1 MKLLY
6 NMLKEFVD
14 VTDAPDALRSRL
26 SLSGL
31 SVDSIEETAAGPLL
45 DAEVTINRPDC
56 MGHYGVA
63 REVST
68 AYRLPLKKI
77 EPKIKEAADAAS
89 SAARV
94 TINSPELCG
103 RFTARVMRGVKVQPS
118 PAWLRDRLVAMGQA
132 SINNVVDA
140 TNYVMLELGQPM
152 HAYDLDKL
160 SGHEIIVRRAAAE
173 EKIKTLDGID
183 RVLTADIC
191 VIADGSRALGIA
203 GVMGGQDSEI
213 GFATHNILLEAA
225 WFDAISVRRTSK
237 ALQLRTEASTR
248 FERGSDP
255 EMAELASRRCAEL
268 IQQLAGGEVLSG
280 VVDIYPAPPK
290 PGNILLARRELWRVM
305 GADVPDADVE
315 IILGSLGFA
324 PRRADKMDL
333 NSPEA
338 VWQCTQP
345 SWRPDVTREIDLI
358 EEVVR
363 HYGLDKFKARM
374 PVARTTA
381 ARLPNAEIEDRLRE
395 RLSGLGYQEIL
406 TIPLV
411 DPARDS
417 IFRADSDVPV
427 QIANP
432 LAEDAS
438 VMRTTGI
445 SGMLGALEWNL
456 NRGQKNLRLFEISRA
471 YRWNGAVTEELP
483 ILTIGATGMAHEK
496 SVAEAPREFSF
507 ADLKGDLDRLGELAG
522 GFQWNTGAPTWLHSA
537 RSGTIAIGNY
547 GSAHDKME
555 NAYASPPAVAGQ
567 LSRGVAEKL
576 KLRQEIFLG
585 EILLNP
591 FYSAC
596 DAARKS
602 LRYSPVSKYQSVE
615 RDFSLVLNDGA
626 TFAQVSGA
634 VRALGIEE
642 LMSVEAVDVFRGGNV
657 PPGQFSLLVRV
668 TFQSAASTLTDA
680 QLNHFST
687 RIAEALHEKLGA
699 ALRTT

>member
-6 NMLKEFVD
+6 NWLKEFVD
-14 VTDAPDALRSRL
+14 VTDSPAGVRSRL

-31 SVDSIEETAAGPLL
+31 SVDSIEETPAGPLL

-63 REVST
+63 REMAT
-68 AYRLPLKKI
+68 ADRLPLKKI
-77 EPKIKEAADAAS
+77 EPKLKEVSEAAS
-89 SAARV
+89 NAARV
-94 TINSPELCG
+94 TIQVPELCG

-118 PAWLRDRLVAMGQA
+118 PPWLRGRLVAMGQT

-160 SGHEIIVRRAAAE
+160 SGHEIIVRRAVAK
-173 EKIKTLDGID
+173 EKLKTLDGID
-183 RVLTADIC
+183 RVLTADMC
-191 VIADGSRALGIA
+191 VIADGSRALGIG

-237 ALQLRTEASTR
+237 TLGLRTEASTR

-268 IQQLAGGEVLSG
+268 IQQLAGGELLSG

-290 PGNILLARRELWRVM
+290 PGNILMARRELWRVM

-315 IILGSLGFA
+315 AILTSLGFA
-324 PRRADKMDL
+324 PRRADKMKMDA

-338 VWQCTQP
+338 VWQCTPP

-363 HYGLDKFKARM
+363 HFGLDKFKARM

-395 RLSGLGYQEIL
+395 RLAGLGYQEIL
-406 TIPLV
+406 TIPLA
-411 DPARDS
+411 DPARDAV
-417 IFRADSDVPV
+417 FRAETDVPV
-427 QIANP
+427 HIANP

-456 NRGQKNLRLFEISRA
+456 NRGQRNLRLFEISRA
-471 YRWNGAVTEELP
+471 YRWIGATSEERP
-483 ILTIGATGMAHEK
+483 ILTIGATGMAREK
-496 SVAEAPREFSF
+496 GVAETPREFSF
-507 ADLKGDLDRLGELAG
+507 ADLKGDLDRIGELAG
-522 GFQWNTGAPTWLHSA
+522 GFQWDAGAPAWLHPA
-537 RSGTIAIGNY
+537 RVGTITLKAQQGAT
-547 GSAHDKME
+547 G
-555 NAYASPPAVAGQ
+555 VAGQ
-567 LSRGVAEKL
+567 LARSTAEKL

-585 EILLNP
+585 ELLLEP
-591 FYSAC
+591 FYAAC
-596 DAARKS
+596 TAARKA

-615 RDFSLVLNDGA
+615 RDFSLVLNDFV
-626 TFAQVSGA
+626 TFAQVSG
-634 VRALGIEE
+634 VIRALGIDE
-642 LMSVEAVDVFRGGNV
+642 LISVEAVDVFRGGNV
-657 PPGQFSLLVRV
+657 PTGQFSLLVRV
-668 TFQSAASTLTDA
+668 TFQSAAATLTDA

-687 RIAEALHEKLGA
+687 RIAEALSENLGA
-699 ALRTT
+699 ALRTA

>member
-6 NMLKEFVD
+6 NWLKEFVD
-14 VTDAPDALRSRL
+14 VTDSPAGVRSRL

-63 REVST
+63 REIAT
-68 AYRLPLKKI
+68 TYRLPLKKVD
-77 EPKIKEAADAAS
+77 PKLKQASEAAS
-89 SAARV
+89 NAARV
-94 TINSPELCG
+94 TIQVPELCG

-118 PAWLRDRLVAMGQA
+118 PPWLRDRLVAMGQT

-160 SGHEIIVRRAAAE
+160 SGHEIIVRRATPK
-173 EKIKTLDGID
+173 EKLKTLDGID
-183 RVLTADIC
+183 RVLTAEMC
-191 VIADGSRALGIA
+191 VIADASRALGIG

-237 ALQLRTEASTR
+237 ILSLRTEASTR

-268 IQQLAGGEVLSG
+268 IQQLAGGELLAG
-280 VVDIYPAPPK
+280 VVDVYPAPPK
-290 PGNILLARRELWRVM
+290 PGNILMARRELWRVM

-315 IILGSLGFA
+315 AILGALGFA
-324 PRRADKMDL
+324 PRRADKMDV

-338 VWQCTQP
+338 VWQCKQP

-363 HYGLDKFKARM
+363 HFGLEKFKPQM

-395 RLSGLGYQEIL
+395 RLAGLGYQEIL
-406 TIPLV
+406 TIPLA
-411 DPARDS
+411 DPARDAL
-417 IFRADSDVPV
+417 FRANSDVPV

-456 NRGQKNLRLFEISRA
+456 NRGQRNLRLFEIARA
-471 YRWNGAVTEELP
+471 YRWNGAAPEERP
-483 ILTIGATGMAHEK
+483 ILTIGATGMAREK
-496 SVAEAPREFSF
+496 GVAETPREFSF
-507 ADLKGDLDRLGELAG
+507 ADLKGDLDRIGELAG
-522 GFQWNTGAPTWLHSA
+522 GFQWNAGGPAWLHPA
-537 RSGTIAIGNY
+537 RVGTIGLSAQQNTIG
-547 GSAHDKME
+547 
-555 NAYASPPAVAGQ
+555 VAGQ
-567 LSRGVAEKL
+567 LARGTADKL
-576 KLRQEIFLG
+576 KLRQEIFVG
-585 EILLNP
+585 ELVLEP
-591 FYSAC
+591 FYAAC
-596 DAARKS
+596 AAAQKA

-615 RDFSLVLNDGA
+615 RDFSLVLKDGV
-626 TFAQVSGA
+626 TFAQVSGTI
-634 VRALGIEE
+634 RALGIDE
-642 LMSVEAVDVFRGGNV
+642 LISVEAVDVFRGGNV
-657 PPGQFSLLVRV
+657 PAGQFSLLVRV
-668 TFQSAASTLTDA
+668 TFQSAAATLTDA

-687 RIAEALHEKLGA
+687 RIAEALSEKIGA
-699 ALRTT
+699 SLRTA

>member
-14 VTDAPDALRSRL
+14 VTDAPTGLRSRL

-56 MGHYGVA
+56 MAHYGVA
-63 REVST
+63 REIAT

-77 EPKIKEAADAAS
+77 EPKFKEAADAAS

-118 PAWLRDRLVAMGQA
+118 PAWLRDRLVAMGQT

-160 SGHEIIVRRAAAE
+160 SGREIIVRRAAAK

-183 RVLTADIC
+183 RVLTADMC

-280 VVDIYPAPPK
+280 VVDIYLAPPK

-315 IILGSLGFA
+315 TILGSLGFA
-324 PRRADKMDL
+324 PRRADKMDV

-374 PVARTTA
+374 PVARTTS

-411 DPARDS
+411 DPSRDA
-417 IFRADSDVPV
+417 IFRATDDAPV
-427 QIANP
+427 SIANP

-445 SGMLGALEWNL
+445 PGMLGALEWNL

-471 YRWNGAVTEELP
+471 YRWNGTAPEERP
-483 ILTIGATGMAHEK
+483 ILTIGATGMAREK
-496 SVAEAPREFSF
+496 SVAETPREFSF
-507 ADLKGDLDRLGELAG
+507 ADLKGDLDRISELAG
-522 GFQWNTGAPTWLHSA
+522 KFRWNAGGPAWLHPA
-537 RSGTIAIGNY
+537 RVGTIALGAGSETIG
-547 GSAHDKME
+547 A
-555 NAYASPPAVAGQ
+555 AGQ
-567 LSRGVAEKL
+567 LARGVAEKL

-585 EILLNP
+585 EILLEP

-596 DAARKS
+596 DATRKA
-602 LRYSPVSKYQSVE
+602 LRYSSVSKYQSVE
-615 RDFSLVLNDGA
+615 RDFSLVLNDGT

-634 VRALGIEE
+634 VRALGIDE
-642 LMSVEAVDVFRGGNV
+642 LISIEAVDVFRGGNV
-657 PPGQFSLLVRV
+657 PAGQFSLLVRV
-668 TFQSAASTLTDA
+668 IFQSAASTLTDT

-687 RIAEALHEKLGA
+687 QIAEALHEKFGA

>member
-1 MKLLY
+1 MKLL
-6 NMLKEFVD
+6 NNWLKEFVD
-14 VTDAPDALRSRL
+14 VTDSPAGVRSQL

-31 SVDSIEETAAGPLL
+31 SVDSIEETVAGPLL

-56 MGHYGVA
+56 MAHYGVA
-63 REVST
+63 REIAT
-68 AYRLPLKKI
+68 AYRLPLKKV
-77 EPKIKEAADAAS
+77 EPKLKEASEVAS
-89 SAARV
+89 NSARV
-94 TINSPELCG
+94 TIQVPELCG

-118 PAWLRDRLVAMGQA
+118 PAWLRDRLVAMGQT

-160 SGHEIIVRRAAAE
+160 SGHEIIVRRATPK
-173 EKIKTLDGID
+173 EKLKTLDGID
-183 RVLTADIC
+183 RVLTADMC
-191 VIADGSRALGIA
+191 VIADGSRTLGIG

-237 ALQLRTEASTR
+237 ILGLRTEASTR

-268 IQQLAGGEVLSG
+268 IQQLAGGELLAG

-290 PGNILLARRELWRVM
+290 PGNILMARRELWRVM

-315 IILGSLGFA
+315 AILTSLGFA
-324 PRRADKMDL
+324 PRRTDKMDV

-363 HYGLDKFKARM
+363 HFGLDKFKPRM
-374 PVARTTA
+374 PVARTTS

-395 RLSGLGYQEIL
+395 RLAGLGYQEIL
-406 TIPLV
+406 TIPLA
-411 DPARDS
+411 DPARDT
-417 IFRADSDVPV
+417 IFRANSDVPV
-427 QIANP
+427 NIANP

-438 VMRTTGI
+438 VMRTSGI

-456 NRGQKNLRLFEISRA
+456 NRGQRDLRLFEIARA
-471 YRWNGAVTEELP
+471 YRWNGAAPEERS
-483 ILTIGATGMAHEK
+483 ILTIGATGMAREK
-496 SVAEAPREFSF
+496 GVAETPREFSF
-507 ADLKGDLDRLGELAG
+507 ADLKGDLDRIGELAG
-522 GFQWNTGAPTWLHSA
+522 AFQWNAGGPAWLHPA
-537 RSGTIAIGNY
+537 RVGTIALSTQQNAIG
-547 GSAHDKME
+547 
-555 NAYASPPAVAGQ
+555 VAGQ
-567 LSRGVAEKL
+567 LARGTADKL
-576 KLRQEIFLG
+576 KLRQDIFVG
-585 EILLNP
+585 ELLLEP
-591 FYSAC
+591 LYAAC
-596 DAARKS
+596 TAARKA

-615 RDFSLVLNDGA
+615 RDFSLVLKDGV

-634 VRALGIEE
+634 IRALGIDE
-642 LMSVEAVDVFRGGNV
+642 LISVEAVDVFRGGNV
-657 PPGQFSLLVRV
+657 PAGQFSLLVRV
-668 TFQSAASTLTDA
+668 TFQSAATTLTDA
-680 QLNHFST
+680 QLNDFST
-687 RIAEALHEKLGA
+687 RIAEALSEKLGA
-699 ALRTT
+699 SLRTA

>member
-6 NMLKEFVD
+6 NWLKEFVD
-14 VTDAPDALRSRL
+14 VTDAPNSLRSRL

-63 REVST
+63 REIAT

-77 EPKIKEAADAAS
+77 EPTFKEATESAFN
-89 SAARV
+89 AARV

-118 PAWLRDRLVAMGQA
+118 PAWLRDRLVAMGQT

-160 SGHEIIVRRAAAE
+160 SGHEIIVRRAAAK

-183 RVLTADIC
+183 RVLTADMC

-213 GFATHNILLEAA
+213 GFSTHNILLEAA

-268 IQQLAGGEVLSG
+268 IQQLAGGEILSG
-280 VVDIYPAPPK
+280 VVDVYPAPPK

-305 GADVPDADVE
+305 GADVPDADLE
-315 IILGSLGFA
+315 IILTSLGFS
-324 PRRADKMDL
+324 PRRADQMDV

-363 HYGLDKFKARM
+363 HFGLDKFKARM

-395 RLSGLGYQEIL
+395 RLAGLGYMEIL

-411 DPARDS
+411 DPARDA
-417 IFRADSDVPV
+417 IFRSDNDMPV
-427 QIANP
+427 HIANP

-456 NRGQKNLRLFEISRA
+456 NRGQRNLRLFEISRA
-471 YRWNGAVTEELP
+471 YRWNGAAPEERP
-483 ILTIGATGMAHEK
+483 ILTIGATGMAREK
-496 SVAEAPREFSF
+496 SVAETPREFSF
-507 ADLKGDLDRLGELAG
+507 ADLKGDLERIGELAG
-522 GFQWNTGAPTWLHSA
+522 GFQWNAGGPAWLHPA
-537 RSGTIAIGNY
+537 RVATIALG
-547 GSAHDKME
+547 AEK
-555 NAYASPPAVAGQ
+555 NATGVAGQ
-567 LSRGVAEKL
+567 LARGVAEKL
-576 KLRQEIFLG
+576 KLRQEIFVG
-585 EILLNP
+585 EILLEP
-591 FYSAC
+591 FYAAC
-596 DAARKS
+596 DAARKA

-615 RDFSLVLNDGA
+615 RDFSLVLNDGV
-626 TFAQVSGA
+626 TFAQVSSA
-634 VRALGIEE
+634 IRALGIDE
-642 LMSVEAVDVFRGGNV
+642 LISVEAVDVFRGGNV
-657 PPGQFSLLVRV
+657 PAGQYSLLVRV

-699 ALRTT
+699 ALRTA

>member
-6 NMLKEFVD
+6 NWLKEFVD
-14 VTDAPDALRSRL
+14 VTDSPAGVRSRL

-63 REVST
+63 REIAT
-68 AYRLPLKKI
+68 AYRLPLKKV
-77 EPKIKEAADAAS
+77 EPKLKEASEAAS
-89 SAARV
+89 NAARV
-94 TINSPELCG
+94 TIQVPELCG

-118 PAWLRDRLVAMGQA
+118 PPWLRDRLVAMGQT

-160 SGHEIIVRRAAAE
+160 SGHEIIVRRATPK
-173 EKIKTLDGID
+173 EKLKTLDGID
-183 RVLTADIC
+183 RVLTADMC
-191 VIADGSRALGIA
+191 VIADGSRALGIG

-237 ALQLRTEASTR
+237 ILGLRTEASTR

-268 IQQLAGGEVLSG
+268 IQQLAGGELLAG
-280 VVDIYPAPPK
+280 VVDVYPAPPK
-290 PGNILLARRELWRVM
+290 PENILMARRELWRVM

-315 IILGSLGFA
+315 AILTSLGFA
-324 PRRADKMDL
+324 PRRADKMKMDV

-363 HYGLDKFKARM
+363 HFGLDKFKPQM

-381 ARLPNAEIEDRLRE
+381 ARLPNAEIEDQLRE
-395 RLSGLGYQEIL
+395 RLAGLGYQEIL
-406 TIPLV
+406 TIPLA
-411 DPARDS
+411 DPARDA
-417 IFRADSDVPV
+417 IFRAEADVPV
-427 QIANP
+427 NIANP

-456 NRGQKNLRLFEISRA
+456 NRGQRNLRLFEIARA
-471 YRWNGAVTEELP
+471 YRWNGAAPEERP
-483 ILTIGATGMAHEK
+483 ILTIGATGMAREK
-496 SVAEAPREFSF
+496 GVAETPREFSF
-507 ADLKGDLDRLGELAG
+507 ADLKGDLDRIGELAG
-522 GFQWNTGAPTWLHSA
+522 GFQWNAGGPGWLHPA
-537 RSGTIAIGNY
+537 RVGHDCFERGAEHNRSCRTIGARDGGKIKIAAGNIRRRIATRSVLCSVLSGTK
-547 GSAHDKME
+547 SA
-555 NAYASPPAVAGQ
+555 ALFAGQ
-567 LSRGVAEKL
+567 QISKRGA
-576 KLRQEIFLG
+576 
-585 EILLNP
+585 
-591 FYSAC
+591 
-596 DAARKS
+596 
-602 LRYSPVSKYQSVE
+602 
-615 RDFSLVLNDGA
+615 
-626 TFAQVSGA
+626 
-634 VRALGIEE
+634 
-642 LMSVEAVDVFRGGNV
+642 
-657 PPGQFSLLVRV
+657 
-668 TFQSAASTLTDA
+668 
-680 QLNHFST
+680 
-687 RIAEALHEKLGA
+687 
-699 ALRTT
+699 

>member
-6 NMLKEFVD
+6 NMLKEFAD

-31 SVDSIEETAAGPLL
+31 SVDSIEETVAGPLL

-63 REVST
+63 REIAT

-77 EPKIKEAADAAS
+77 EPQIKEAAEVAS
-89 SAARV
+89 GAARV
-94 TINSPELCG
+94 TIQSPEFCG

-118 PAWLRDRLVAMGQA
+118 PAWLRDRLVAMGQT

-152 HAYDLDKL
+152 HAYDYDKL
-160 SGHEIIVRRAAAE
+160 GGHEIIVRRAAAK
-173 EKIKTLDGID
+173 EKLKTLDGVE
-183 RVLTADIC
+183 RTLTTEMCA
-191 VIADGSRALGIA
+191 IADGTRALGIA

-225 WFDAISVRRTSK
+225 WFDAISIRRTSK

-248 FERGSDP
+248 FERGSAP
-255 EMAELASRRCAEL
+255 EMTELASRRCAEL
-268 IQQLAGGEVLSG
+268 IQQLAGGEILAG
-280 VVDIYPAPPK
+280 VVDIYPGPPK

-315 IILGSLGFA
+315 AILNSLGFA
-324 PRRADKMDL
+324 PHRADKMDL

-345 SWRPDVTREIDLI
+345 SWRPDVMREIDLI

-395 RLSGLGYQEIL
+395 RLIGLGYQEIL

-411 DPARDS
+411 DPARDVV
-417 IFRADSDVPV
+417 FRADKDVPV
-427 QIANP
+427 HIANP

-456 NRGQKNLRLFEISRA
+456 NRGQRNLRLFEISRA
-471 YRWNGAVTEELP
+471 YRWNGDAPEERP
-483 ILTIGATGMAHEK
+483 ILTIGATGMALEK
-496 SVAEAPREFSF
+496 SVAGNAARIFVRGFERRCGSYRRISWRFSMECRRS
-507 ADLKGDLDRLGELAG
+507 AVAASGARRDDRTVCAKSD
-522 GFQWNTGAPTWLHSA
+522 TG
-537 RSGTIAIGNY
+537 
-547 GSAHDKME
+547 
-555 NAYASPPAVAGQ
+555 VAGQ
-567 LSRGVAEKL
+567 LARSVADKL

-585 EILLNP
+585 ELLLDP
-591 FYSAC
+591 FYTAC
-596 DAARKS
+596 TAAQKA

-615 RDFSLVLNDGA
+615 RDFSLVVNDGIA
-626 TFAQVSGA
+626 FAQVASTI
-634 VRALGIEE
+634 RALGIDE
-642 LMSVEAVDVFRGGNV
+642 LISVEAVDVFRGGNV
-657 PPGQFSLLVRV
+657 PAGQFSLLVRV
-668 TFQSAASTLTDA
+668 TFQSVAATLTDA

-687 RIAEALHEKLGA
+687 RIAEALHGKLGA
-699 ALRTT
+699 SLRTT

>member
-6 NMLKEFVD
+6 NMLKEFAD

-31 SVDSIEETAAGPLL
+31 SVDSIEETVAGPLL

-63 REVST
+63 REIAT
-68 AYRLPLKKI
+68 AYRLPLKTI
-77 EPKIKEAADAAS
+77 EPRINEVKDAAS

-94 TINSPELCG
+94 TIQSPELCG

-118 PAWLRDRLVAMGQA
+118 PAWLRDRLVAMGQT

-152 HAYDLDKL
+152 HAYDYDKL
-160 SGHEIIVRRAAAE
+160 GGHEIIVRRATAK
-173 EKIKTLDGID
+173 EKLKTLDGIE
-183 RVLTADIC
+183 RTLTADMC
-191 VIADGSRALGIA
+191 VIADGTRVLGVA
-203 GVMGGQDSEI
+203 GLMGGQDSEI

-225 WFDAISVRRTSK
+225 WFDAISIRRTSK

-268 IQQLAGGEVLSG
+268 IQQVAGGEILAG

-315 IILGSLGFA
+315 AILNSLGFA

-363 HYGLDKFKARM
+363 HFGLGKFPARM

-395 RLSGLGYQEIL
+395 RLIGLGYQEVL

-411 DPARDS
+411 DPARDAV
-417 IFRADSDVPV
+417 FRADNDVPV
-427 QIANP
+427 HIANP

-456 NRGQKNLRLFEISRA
+456 NRGQRNLRLFEISRA
-471 YRWNGAVTEELP
+471 YRWNGAAPEERP
-483 ILTIGATGMAHEK
+483 ILTLGATGMAREK
-496 SVAEAPREFSF
+496 SVAETPREFSF
-507 ADLKGDLDRLGELAG
+507 ADLKGDLDRIGELAG
-522 GFQWNTGAPTWLHSA
+522 GFQWNAGGPQWLHPA
-537 RSGTIAIGNY
+537 RVGTIALGAQQS
-547 GSAHDKME
+547 GFG
-555 NAYASPPAVAGQ
+555 VAGQ
-567 LSRGVAEKL
+567 LARSVAEKL

-585 EILLNP
+585 ELSLDP
-591 FYSAC
+591 FYFAC
-596 DAARKS
+596 TAAQKA

-615 RDFSLVLNDGA
+615 RDFSLVVNDGIA
-626 TFAQVSGA
+626 FAQVANTIRG
-634 VRALGIEE
+634 LGIDE
-642 LMSVEAVDVFRGGNV
+642 LISVEAVDVFRGGNI
-657 PPGQFSLLVRV
+657 PTGQFSLLVRV
-668 TFQSAASTLTDA
+668 TFQSVAATLTDA
-680 QLNHFST
+680 QLNHFSA

-699 ALRTT
+699 SLRTT

>member
-6 NMLKEFVD
+6 KILNEFVD

-63 REVST
+63 REIAT

-77 EPKIKEAADAAS
+77 EPQFKEATDAAS
-89 SAARV
+89 SAAKV

-103 RFTARVMRGVKVQPS
+103 RYTARVIRGIKVQPS
-118 PAWLRDRLVAMGQA
+118 PAWLRDRLVAMGQT

-152 HAYDLDKL
+152 HAFDLDKL
-160 SGHEIIVRRAAAE
+160 SGHEIIVRRATPK

-183 RVLTADIC
+183 RVLTADMC
-191 VIADGSRALGIA
+191 VIADGSRALAIA

-213 GFATHNILLEAA
+213 GFATHNILLESA
-225 WFDAISVRRTSK
+225 WFDAIAVRKTSK

-315 IILGSLGFA
+315 IILSSLGFA
-324 PRRADKMDL
+324 PRRADKMDV

-395 RLSGLGYQEIL
+395 RLAGLGYQEIL

-417 IFRADSDVPV
+417 IFRADNDVPV
-427 QIANP
+427 HIANP

-438 VMRTTGI
+438 VMRSNGI

-456 NRGQKNLRLFEISRA
+456 NRGQRNLRLFEISRA
-471 YRWNGAVTEELP
+471 YRWNGAAPEERP
-483 ILTIGATGMAHEK
+483 ILTIGGTGMAREK
-496 SVAEAPREFSF
+496 SVADTPREFSF
-507 ADLKGDLDRLGELAG
+507 ADLKGDLDRIGELAG
-522 GFQWNTGAPTWLHSA
+522 GFQWNAGGPGWLHPA
-537 RSGTIAIGNY
+537 RVGTIAPPA
-547 GSAHDKME
+547 GSATIG
-555 NAYASPPAVAGQ
+555 AAGQ
-567 LSRGVAEKL
+567 LARALAEKL

-585 EILLNP
+585 ELLLEP
-591 FYSAC
+591 FYTAC
-596 DAARKS
+596 DAARKA

-615 RDFSLVLNDGA
+615 RDFSLVLNDGVN
-626 TFAQVSGA
+626 FAQVSGA
-634 VRALGIEE
+634 IRALGIDE
-642 LMSVEAVDVFRGGNV
+642 LISVEAVDVFRGGNV
-657 PPGQFSLLVRV
+657 PVGQFSLLVRV
-668 TFQSAASTLTDA
+668 TFQSAAATLTDA
-680 QLNHFST
+680 QLNHFSA
-687 RIAEALHEKLGA
+687 RIAETLHAKLGA
-699 ALRTT
+699 SLRTT

>member
-1 MKLLY
+1 MKLL
-6 NMLKEFVD
+6 NNWLKEFVD
-14 VTDAPDALRSRL
+14 VTDSPAGVRSQL

-31 SVDSIEETAAGPLL
+31 SVDSIEETVAGPLL

-56 MGHYGVA
+56 MAHYGVA
-63 REVST
+63 REIAT
-68 AYRLPLKKI
+68 AYRLPLKKV
-77 EPKIKEAADAAS
+77 EPKLKEASEVAS
-89 SAARV
+89 NSARV
-94 TINSPELCG
+94 TIQVPELCG

-118 PAWLRDRLVAMGQA
+118 PAWLRDRLVAMGQT

-160 SGHEIIVRRAAAE
+160 SGHEIIVRRATPK
-173 EKIKTLDGID
+173 EKLKTLDGID
-183 RVLTADIC
+183 RVLTADMC
-191 VIADGSRALGIA
+191 VIADGSRTLGIG

-237 ALQLRTEASTR
+237 ILGLRTEASTR

-268 IQQLAGGEVLSG
+268 IQQLAGGELLAG

-290 PGNILLARRELWRVM
+290 PGNILMARRELWRVM

-315 IILGSLGFA
+315 AILTSLGFA
-324 PRRADKMDL
+324 PRRTDKMDV

-363 HYGLDKFKARM
+363 HFGLDKFKPRM
-374 PVARTTA
+374 PVARTTS

-395 RLSGLGYQEIL
+395 RLAGLGYQEIL
-406 TIPLV
+406 TIPLA
-411 DPARDS
+411 DPARDT
-417 IFRADSDVPV
+417 IFRANSDVPV
-427 QIANP
+427 NIANP

-438 VMRTTGI
+438 VMRTSGI

-456 NRGQKNLRLFEISRA
+456 NRGQRDLRLFEIARA
-471 YRWNGAVTEELP
+471 YRWSGAAPEERP
-483 ILTIGATGMAHEK
+483 ILTIGATGMAREK
-496 SVAEAPREFSF
+496 GVAETPREFSF
-507 ADLKGDLDRLGELAG
+507 ADLKGDLDRIGELAG
-522 GFQWNTGAPTWLHSA
+522 AFQWNAGGPAWLHPA
-537 RSGTIAIGNY
+537 RVGTIALSTQQNAIG
-547 GSAHDKME
+547 
-555 NAYASPPAVAGQ
+555 VAGQ
-567 LSRGVAEKL
+567 LARGTADKL
-576 KLRQEIFLG
+576 KLRQDIFVG
-585 EILLNP
+585 ELLLEP
-591 FYSAC
+591 LYAAC
-596 DAARKS
+596 TAARKA

-615 RDFSLVLNDGA
+615 RDFSLVLKDGV

-634 VRALGIEE
+634 IRALGIDE
-642 LMSVEAVDVFRGGNV
+642 LISVEAVDVFRGGNV
-657 PPGQFSLLVRV
+657 PAGQFSLLVRV
-668 TFQSAASTLTDA
+668 TFQSAATTLTDA
-680 QLNHFST
+680 QLNDFST
-687 RIAEALHEKLGA
+687 RIAEALSEKLGA
-699 ALRTT
+699 SLRTA

>member
-31 SVDSIEETAAGPLL
+31 SVDSIEETTAGPLL

-63 REVST
+63 REAST

-77 EPKIKEAADAAS
+77 EPKFKEVADTAS

-94 TINSPELCG
+94 TINSLELCG
-103 RFTARVMRGVKVQPS
+103 RYTARVMRGVKVQPS
-118 PAWLRDRLVAMGQA
+118 PAWLRDRLVAMGQT

-152 HAYDLDKL
+152 HAFDLDKL
-160 SGHEIIVRRAAAE
+160 SGHEIIVRSATPK

-183 RVLTADIC
+183 RVLTADMC
-191 VIADGSRALGIA
+191 VIADSSRALAIA

-213 GFATHNILLEAA
+213 GFATHNILLESA

-280 VVDIYPAPPK
+280 VMDIYPAPPK

-315 IILGSLGFA
+315 MILSSLGFA
-324 PRRADKMDL
+324 PQRADKMDL

-338 VWQCTQP
+338 VWKCVQP

-411 DPARDS
+411 DPTRDS
-417 IFRADSDVPV
+417 IFRANTYLPV

-456 NRGQKNLRLFEISRA
+456 NHGQRNLRLFEISRA
-471 YRWNGAVTEELP
+471 YRWNGVAPEERP
-483 ILTIGATGMAHEK
+483 ILTIGATGMAREK
-496 SVAEAPREFSF
+496 SVAETPREFSF
-507 ADLKGDLDRLGELAG
+507 ADLKGDLDRISELAG
-522 GFQWNTGAPTWLHSA
+522 GFQWNSGAPAWLHPA
-537 RSGTIAIGNY
+537 RSGVIAFG
-547 GSAHDKME
+547 AE
-555 NAYASPPAVAGQ
+555 PNATGVAGQ
-567 LSRGVAEKL
+567 LARVLAEKL

-585 EILLNP
+585 EISLEP
-591 FYSAC
+591 FYAAS
-596 DAARKS
+596 DAARKA

-615 RDFSLVLNDGA
+615 RDFSLILNDA
-626 TFAQVSGA
+626 TTFTQVSGA
-634 VRALGIEE
+634 IRALGIEE
-642 LMSVEAVDVFRGGNV
+642 LISVEAVDVFRGGNV
-657 PPGQFSLLVRV
+657 PAGQFSLLVRV
-668 TFQSAASTLTDA
+668 TFQSAGSTLTDA

-687 RIAEALHEKLGA
+687 RIVEALREKLGSV
-699 ALRTT
+699 LRTT

>member
-6 NMLKEFVD
+6 NWLKEFVD
-14 VTDAPDALRSRL
+14 VTDTPVGLRSRL

-63 REVST
+63 REIAT
-68 AYRLPLKKI
+68 AYRLPLKRI
-77 EPKIKEAADAAS
+77 EPKIKESADAAS

-94 TINSPELCG
+94 TINSSELCG
-103 RFTARVMRGVKVQPS
+103 RFTARVLRGVKVQPS
-118 PAWLRDRLVAMGQA
+118 PAWLRDRLVAMGQT

-160 SGHEIIVRRAAAE
+160 DGHEIIVRRAAPK
-173 EKIKTLDGID
+173 EKIKTLDGIE
-183 RVLTADIC
+183 RTLTADTC
-191 VIADGSRALGIA
+191 VIADGSRALGIG

-225 WFDAISVRRTSK
+225 WFDAIAVRRASK
-237 ALQLRTEASTR
+237 NLGLRTEASTR

-268 IQQLAGGEVLSG
+268 IQQLAGGEVLAG
-280 VVDIYPAPPK
+280 VVDIYPAPAK

-315 IILGSLGFA
+315 TILGSLGFA
-324 PRRADKMDL
+324 PQRSDKMGP

-338 VWQCTQP
+338 IWECAQP
-345 SWRPDVTREIDLI
+345 SRRPDVKREIDLI

-395 RLSGLGYQEIL
+395 RLAGLGYMEIL
-406 TIPLV
+406 TIPLA
-411 DPARDS
+411 DPARDA
-417 IFRADSDVPV
+417 IFRAEADVPV
-427 QIANP
+427 HIANP
-432 LAEDAS
+432 LAEDAA
-438 VMRTTGI
+438 VMRGSGI
-445 SGMLGALEWNL
+445 ASMLGALEWNL
-456 NRGQKNLRLFEISRA
+456 NRGQRNLRLFEISRA
-471 YRWNGAVTEELP
+471 YRWNGAAPEERP
-483 ILTIGATGMAHEK
+483 ILTIGATGMAREK
-496 SVAEAPREFSF
+496 GVAETPREFSF

-522 GFQWNTGAPTWLHSA
+522 GFRWNAGGPGWLHSA
-537 RSGTIAIGNY
+537 RSGAIAVGAQQDAT
-547 GSAHDKME
+547 G
-555 NAYASPPAVAGQ
+555 VAGQ
-567 LSRGVAEKL
+567 LARGTAEKL

-585 EILLNP
+585 EMLLEP
-591 FYSAC
+591 FYAAC
-596 DAARKS
+596 AAARTA

-615 RDFSLVLNDGA
+615 RDFSLVLNDGV
-626 TFAQVSGA
+626 TFARVSA
-634 VRALGIEE
+634 AIRALGIDE
-642 LMSVEAVDVFRGGNV
+642 LISIEAVDVFRGGQV
-657 PPGQFSLLVRV
+657 AAGQFSLLVRV

-680 QLNHFST
+680 QLNHFSA

-699 ALRTT
+699 SLRTA

>member
-63 REVST
+63 REIAT

-77 EPKIKEAADAAS
+77 EPKFNEVKDAAS

-94 TINSPELCG
+94 TIQVPELCG

-118 PAWLRDRLVAMGQA
+118 PAWLRDRLVAMGQT

-152 HAYDLDKL
+152 HAYDYDKL
-160 SGHEIIVRRAAAE
+160 GGHEIIVRRAAAK
-173 EKIKTLDGID
+173 EKLKTLDGIE
-183 RVLTADIC
+183 RTLTADMC
-191 VIADGSRALGIA
+191 VIADGTRALGIA

-213 GFATHNILLEAA
+213 GFSTRNILLEAA
-225 WFDAISVRRTSK
+225 WFDAISIRRTSK

-268 IQQLAGGEVLSG
+268 IQQLAGGEILAG
-280 VVDIYPAPPK
+280 VVDIYPVPLK

-305 GADVPDADVE
+305 GADVPDADIE
-315 IILGSLGFA
+315 AILNSLGFA
-324 PRRADKMDL
+324 PHRADKMDL

-363 HYGLDKFKARM
+363 HYGLDKFKPRM

-395 RLSGLGYQEIL
+395 RLIGLGYQEIL

-417 IFRADSDVPV
+417 VFRADSDVPV
-427 QIANP
+427 HIANP

-456 NRGQKNLRLFEISRA
+456 NRGQRNLRLFEISRA
-471 YRWNGAVTEELP
+471 YRWNGAAPEERP
-483 ILTIGATGMAHEK
+483 ILTIGATGMAREK
-496 SVAEAPREFSF
+496 SVAETQREFSF
-507 ADLKGDLDRLGELAG
+507 ADLEGDLDRIGELAG
-522 GFQWNTGAPTWLHSA
+522 GFQWNAGGPAWLHPA
-537 RSGTIAIGNY
+537 RVGTVALGTEQNAIG
-547 GSAHDKME
+547 
-555 NAYASPPAVAGQ
+555 VAGQ
-567 LSRGVAEKL
+567 LARSVAEKL

-585 EILLNP
+585 EFLLDP

-596 DAARKS
+596 AAARKA

-615 RDFSLVLNDGA
+615 RDFSLVLNDGI
-626 TFAQVSGA
+626 TFAQISGA
-634 VRALGIEE
+634 IRALGIDE
-642 LMSVEAVDVFRGGNV
+642 LISVEAVDVFRGGNV
-657 PPGQFSLLVRV
+657 PAGQFSLLVRV
-668 TFQSAASTLTDA
+668 TFQSAAATLTDA

-687 RIAEALHEKLGA
+687 RIAEALHKQFGA
-699 ALRTT
+699 SLRTA

>member
-14 VTDAPDALRSRL
+14 VTDAPNALRSRL

-63 REVST
+63 REIAT
-68 AYRLPLKKI
+68 AYRLPLKKM
-77 EPKIKEAADAAS
+77 EPKFNEVKDAAS

-94 TINSPELCG
+94 TIQSPELCG
-103 RFTARVMRGVKVQPS
+103 RFTARVLRGVKVQPS
-118 PAWLRDRLVAMGQA
+118 PAWLRDRLVAMGQT

-152 HAYDLDKL
+152 HAYDYDKL
-160 SGHEIIVRRAAAE
+160 GGHEIIVRRATPK
-173 EKIKTLDGID
+173 EKLKTLDGIE
-183 RVLTADIC
+183 RTLAADMC
-191 VIADGSRALGIA
+191 VIADGTRALGIA

-213 GFATHNILLEAA
+213 GFSTHNILLEAA
-225 WFDAISVRRTSK
+225 WFDAISIRRTSK

-255 EMAELASRRCAEL
+255 EIAELASRRCAEL
-268 IQQLAGGEVLSG
+268 IQQLAGGEILAG

-290 PGNILLARRELWRVM
+290 PANILLARRELWRVM

-315 IILGSLGFA
+315 AILSSLGFA
-324 PRRADKMDL
+324 PRRADRMDL

-363 HYGLDKFKARM
+363 HFGLDKFKPRM

-395 RLSGLGYQEIL
+395 RLIGLGYQEIL

-417 IFRADSDVPV
+417 VFRADSDVPV
-427 QIANP
+427 HIANP

-438 VMRTTGI
+438 VMRTNGI

-456 NRGQKNLRLFEISRA
+456 NRGQRNLRLFEISHA
-471 YRWNGAVTEELP
+471 YRWNGAAPEERP
-483 ILTIGATGMAHEK
+483 ILTIGATGMAREK
-496 SVAEAPREFSF
+496 SVAETPREFSF
-507 ADLKGDLDRLGELAG
+507 ADLKGDLDRIGELAG
-522 GFQWNTGAPTWLHSA
+522 GFQWNAGGPAWLHPA
-537 RSGTIAIGNY
+537 RVGTIAIAAQQDAVG
-547 GSAHDKME
+547 
-555 NAYASPPAVAGQ
+555 VAGQ
-567 LSRGVAEKL
+567 LARSVAEKL

-585 EILLNP
+585 ELLLDP
-591 FYSAC
+591 FYAAC
-596 DAARKS
+596 AAAQKA

-615 RDFSLVLNDGA
+615 RDFSLVLNDGIA
-626 TFAQVSGA
+626 FAQISGA
-634 VRALGIEE
+634 IRALGIDE
-642 LMSVEAVDVFRGGNV
+642 LISVEAVDVFRGGNV
-657 PPGQFSLLVRV
+657 PAGQFALLVRV
-668 TFQSAASTLTDA
+668 TFQSAAATLTDA

-687 RIAEALHEKLGA
+687 RIAEALHEKFGA
-699 ALRTT
+699 SLRTT